1 MSSLSVLIIDNNRS
15 RLQSLSLL
23 LDFMDFTTKA
33 ISQLDNLESET
44 KAEYDLILYG
54 DKYVTHFL
62 PELLNLTKKF
72 PQIPFL
78 LLKNTENVPLDAIKQ
93 QYPLCLGVLDEPFKQ
108 DKLLSFVSSLFET
121 DNNQSPVTELVTKQE
136 AVLDEHQTDIDNLKT
151 GFDSYLENNF
161 VGYSDAILSVKKL
174 IQQVSRSNANVL
186 ILGESGTGKEVVA
199 NCIHALSR
207 RNEHAYVPVNC
218 GAIPGD
224 LLESE
229 LFGHEKGA
237 FTGAISS
244 RQGRFELAQRGTLF
258 LDEIG
263 DMPLSMQVKLLRVL
277 QEKVFER
284 VGGIK
289 SIQADVRVLAATHR
303 NLEEHVDEGKFR
315 EDLFYRLNV
324 FPIEI
329 PALRERVIDI
339 PLLVNVFNRQV
350 YEETGEM
357 VKFSDDAMASLF
369 IHQWPGNVRELGNLV
384 ERLSIM
390 FFDEEVQYD
399 DLPDK
404 YRYDLDGFDYDLL
417 SLARKRELD
426 SIRSEEQ
433 SIKAENSKE
442 KNTIENSPEK
452 LATIN
457 GENKSSKD
465 QDELINER
473 QAHAPNFS
481 SQQDVINVNSLPE
494 NDEFDLKEHLS
505 HLEQNL
511 IQDALNKSQG
521 VVAHAAKRL
530 NIRRTTLVEKMKKYS
545 MND

>member
-1 MSSLSVLIIDNNRS
+1 MSKLSVLIIDNNRS

-23 LDFMDFTTKA
+23 LDFMDFNTKSVNQ
-33 ISQLDNLESET
+33 IDNLEQQRNDEF
-44 KAEYDLILYG
+44 DLILYG
-54 DKYVTHFL
+54 DRYVTHFL

-78 LLKNTENVPLDAIKQ
+78 LLKNTENIPLDAIQQ
-93 QYPLCLGVLDEPFKQ
+93 QYPLCLGVFEEPFKQ
-108 DKLLSFVSSLFET
+108 DKLLSLVSSILVEEESSSLKE
-121 DNNQSPVTELVTKQE
+121 NQTRIN
-136 AVLDEHQTDIDNLKT
+136 HQQDTNEPTVVSDHHA
-151 GFDSYLENNF
+151 GFDSYLEKHF
-161 VGYSDAILSVKKL
+161 VGQSDEIIRVKKL

-199 NCIHALSR
+199 NCIHALSKR
-207 RNEHAYVPVNC
+207 QEHAYVPVNC

-237 FTGAISS
+237 FTGAISA
-244 RQGRFELAQRGTLF
+244 RQGRFELAQSGTLF

-303 NLEEHVDEGKFR
+303 NLEEHVHEGKFR

-339 PLLVNVFNRQV
+339 PLLINEFNRQV
-350 YEETGEM
+350 HAETGEL

-369 IHQWPGNVRELGNLV
+369 LHSWPGNVRELGNLV

-404 YRYDLDGFDYDLL
+404 YRYELDNFDYDLL
-417 SLARKRELD
+417 NIAREREISLVQ
-426 SIRSEEQ
+426 SEQ
-433 SIKAENSKE
+433 SVSQ
-442 KNTIENSPEK
+442 
-452 LATIN
+452 
-457 GENKSSKD
+457 ENKPISVD
-465 QDELINER
+465 VVINNHDTDKTTKEPDT
-473 QAHAPNFS
+473 QHE
-481 SQQDVINVNSLPE
+481 SQQKTNNDSDVVEINALPDNE
-494 NDEFDLKEHLS
+494 EFDLKEHLS

-530 NIRRTTLVEKMKKYS
+530 NIRRTTLVEKMKKYG
-545 MND
+545 MNDS